1 MAEFLQRQWKI
12 ERLFAWPYKLKTAIT
27 NWKHCAERYAGLAYL
42 AFSMILL
49 CRIIKTAL

>member
-27 NWKHCAERYAGLAYL
+27 HWKHCAERYAGLAYL